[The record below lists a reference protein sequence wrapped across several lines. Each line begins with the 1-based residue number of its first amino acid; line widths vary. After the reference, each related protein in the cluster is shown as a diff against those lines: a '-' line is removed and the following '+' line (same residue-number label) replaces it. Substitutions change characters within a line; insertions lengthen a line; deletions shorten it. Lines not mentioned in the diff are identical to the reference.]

1 MMRQFQD
8 SLEIQC
14 EGKGLYEITIQ
25 VEKWV
30 RASGIETGLLN
41 LFVQH
46 TSCSLLIQEN
56 ADPEVRHDLERFFSR
71 LIKDGD
77 PLFHHRSEGPDDM
90 SAHIRSTLTAT
101 SLTIPVQKGVPALG
115 VWQGIFLYEHR
126 THPLRRCVQL
136 HLAGE

>member
-1 MMRQFQD
+1 MQQFQD

-14 EGKGLYEITIQ
+14 DGKGLYEITPQ
-25 VEKWV
+25 VGEWV
-30 RASGIETGLLN
+30 HDSGIETGMLN

-71 LIKDGD
+71 LIVDGD
-77 PLFHHRSEGPDDM
+77 PLFRHRSEGPDDM

-126 THPLRRCVQL
+126 SHPLRRHVLL
-136 HLAGE
+136 HLTGG